1 MFCERSSGLPSPD
14 ETSIGLATPSAPG
27 ALVKITTIWLLPVT
41 MPRVQTSSAV
51 RHRKIGGGSGGCGC
65 CWAPGGRLA
74 AGGGRGR
81 ALAGGRTRR
90 LALRERGEGEGGQSR
105 SGEDKAHGHLL
116 FIIATFY
123 SLAGSGAEPG
133 HGRPGE
139 PAAAKLAF
147 PGLAAHIGGGRL
159 ARDVSLANR
168 VRSGRKQP

>member
-1 MFCERSSGLPSPD
+1 M
-14 ETSIGLATPSAPG
+14 
-27 ALVKITTIWLLPVT
+27 KITTIWFLPVT
-41 MPRVQTSSAV
+41 MPRVHDLLGRAAQED
-51 RHRKIGGGSGGCGC
+51 RRRL
-65 CWAPGGRLA
+65 GRLRLLL
-74 AGGGRGR
+74 GRGR
-81 ALAGGRTRR
+81 TLAGGRTRR